1 MVYDIDFQNAA
12 TAITSIIL
20 VTVTSS
26 NIVRWIACTAHSHCA
41 QSNDWVFVIFSL
53 ALSTTQTSHHLREK
67 YFPSNFIE
75 TSIAFWRFLLHRKF
89 IVHLIPVHRD
99 CTQFTNVD
107 ATLALIRCPQSR
119 SSSFCRRSWCV
130 RLRKKKYAQ
139 NFAASHF
146 SHSNILHGVCL
157 HGFFIMHSQTFA
169 GTTSHSNEV
178 IDTSFGPNSPP
189 QPCLPHVITEHLR
202 SKESS
207 RKQVKNKN
215 TENRDSCRW
224 FSYSVNKYAI
234 EVSSWRRSLSRLREN
249 IVVHINTHKPNMYAC
264 RLSLMVVGARN
275 FLLQVNCAITAGTDR
290 EQKINIQINTFSSML
305 LKVVRLLATHVKLWQ
320 LAKDT
325 ANATAID

>member
-1 MVYDIDFQNAA
+1 MQ
-12 TAITSIIL
+12 
-20 VTVTSS
+20 
-26 NIVRWIACTAHSHCA
+26 RW
-41 QSNDWVFVIFSL
+41 
-53 ALSTTQTSHHLREK
+53 
-67 YFPSNFIE
+67 
-75 TSIAFWRFLLHRKF
+75 LL
-89 IVHLIPVHRD
+89 
-99 CTQFTNVD
+99 
-107 ATLALIRCPQSR
+107 
-119 SSSFCRRSWCV
+119 
-130 RLRKKKYAQ
+130 
-139 NFAASHF
+139 FAAPRVDRRRF
-146 SHSNILHGVCL
+146 AVARGVCGSAKKSTL
-157 HGFFIMHSQTFA
+157 KTLRHHIFPTRTSFTEFVCTVFFIMHSQTFA